1 MIGDMLAKARKDKGI
16 TKTDLA
22 NQTEIN
28 IGHLTHIEKGERN
41 PSHKALKSI
50 CKALNIPYQP
60 LMFTYDKEI
69 DEEQASYNATECISY
84 SKVIAVEKIGGFIDC
99 PPKIPSAAIAIKVQD
114 NSMEPGFPKG
124 TYAFVELNCPLNSK
138 DYGLFEL
145 NGTIMIRKFFCKK
158 GKIVLKA
165 DNKEIAEI
173 KVSPDDKFCIIGKVF
188 KNK

>member
-22 NQTEIN
+22 SQTDIN

-69 DEEQASYNATECISY
+69 DEEQASYNVTEHISY
-84 SKVIAVEKIGGFIDC
+84 SKVIAVDKIGGFIDC
-99 PPKIPSAAIAIKVQD
+99 PPKIPSAAIAIKVPD
-114 NSMEPGFPKG
+114 NSMEPTFEKNS
-124 TYAFVELNCPLNSK
+124 YVFVEPNVPLNSK
-138 DYGLFEL
+138 DYGIFEL
-145 NGTIMIRKFFCKK
+145 NDNIIIRKFFCKK
-158 GKIVLKA
+158 GKISLKA
-165 DNKEIAEI
+165 DNKEIEEI
-173 KVSPDDKFCIIGKVF
+173 KVNPDDNFCIIGKVF

>member
-1 MIGDMLAKARKDKGI
+1 MIGDMLAKARKDKGV

-22 NQTEIN
+22 KDTDIN

-69 DEEQASYNATECISY
+69 DEEQSAYNVTDCISY
-84 SKVIAVEKIGGFIDC
+84 NKVLAIDKIGGFVDC
-99 PPKIPSAAIAIKVQD
+99 PPKIPSACVAIKVPD
-114 NSMEPGFPKG
+114 NTMEPTFEKG
-124 TYAFVELNCPLNSK
+124 SYVFVELNTPLSSK
-138 DYGLFEL
+138 DYGIFEL
-145 NGTIMIRKFFCKK
+145 NGSIIIRKFFSKK
-158 GKIVLKA
+158 GKITLKA
-165 DNKEIAEI
+165 DNKSIEET
-173 KVSPDDKFCIIGKVF
+173 KVLPEDEFLIIGKVF